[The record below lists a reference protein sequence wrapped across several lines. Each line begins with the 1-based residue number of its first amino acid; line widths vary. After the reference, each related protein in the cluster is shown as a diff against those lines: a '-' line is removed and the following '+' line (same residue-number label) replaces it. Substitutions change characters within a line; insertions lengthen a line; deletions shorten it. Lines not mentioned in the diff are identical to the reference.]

1 MIFASNILMVRPASF
16 GFNEQTAA
24 NNSFQQ
30 NAALENIQQKVPE
43 EFDGMVAD
51 IRSAGIEVIVI
62 EDTIDAIKPDAIFPN
77 NWFCTLPDGTLSIF
91 PMYAKNRRCERRTDI
106 IDKLKIVFEVSNIID
121 LTHHEEQNVFL
132 EGTGSMVMD
141 HEYKIIYA
149 CISERTHVKLLHDFA
164 AKAGYSVVA
173 FTAKDKNGLAIY
185 HTNVLMCIGN
195 NFCVICDEV
204 IEASEREKVL
214 ATLINTDKKIISIS
228 YHQMLQFAGNMLQL
242 CNNNGRHVLVMSETA
257 FNSLDLEQV
266 NQLQSYTQLLP
277 VHINTIETIGGGSA
291 RCMMAEI
298 FYDKRIGVLQ

>member
-1 MIFASNILMVRPASF
+1 MLFASTILMVRPASF

-30 NAALENIQQKVPE
+30 NAALENIQQKVLE

-51 IRSAGIEVIVI
+51 IRSAGIEVIVT

-77 NWFCTLPDGTLSIF
+77 NWFCTLPDKSLSIF
-91 PMYAKNRRCERRTDI
+91 PMYAKNRRCERRSDI
-106 IDKLKIVFEVSNIID
+106 INEFKNVFEVSSIID
-121 LTHHEEQNVFL
+121 LTHYEEDNVFL

-149 CISERTHVKLLHDFA
+149 CISERTHAKLLHDFA

-173 FTAKDKNGLAIY
+173 FNAKDKNGLAIY

-195 NFCVICDEV
+195 NFCVICDEA

-214 ATLINTDKKIISIS
+214 ATLMNTDKKIISIS

-242 CNNNGRHVLVMSETA
+242 RNNNGRYVLVMSETA
-257 FNSLDLEQV
+257 FNALDLEQV

-277 VHINTIETIGGGSA
+277 VHISTIETIGGGSA

-298 FYDKRIGVLQ
+298 FYEKRIGLLQ